1 MMSRKPVLLL
11 YNLWLVYLLE
21 SESVGSCHSVYSW
34 IGFVSSCHASLHDK
48 ISTVENR
55 VFYERREVFFMTYY
69 VGIDIAKYEHVAS
82 IYDPSTGELI
92 LDSLHFDNN
101 IKGFKLLLSKLK
113 LFKKSEVVIAFES
126 TAHYHQNLFNFLTDQ
141 KYSCYLI
148 NPYMTSKFRS
158 VSLRNAKNDNID
170 SRAIAQFISL
180 KHKDLLDEEFHMNEL
195 MELCI
200 HRDDLVKQSS
210 ALKTKLLTYLDRVF
224 PELESIVEKN
234 GIHSKAVRAI
244 LKDYPTAH
252 AISSVRIDHL
262 INLADKASRSRF
274 PDDKVR
280 KIKEAAKSSVG
291 FDSLALAL
299 KIRQTIQALEALEKQ
314 IDDVESSISSL
325 PTVMES
331 PLHKLKG
338 INSIEIAYIL
348 SAIISITRFSSYG
361 KLIAYAGLDP
371 IIRQSGTWQASRTRM
386 SKRGNKLLRYALIW
400 AANNMRKHDSSFK
413 EYYEKKR
420 TEGKS
425 HYNALG
431 HCAAKLC
438 RYIFFILNNPDS
450 DFVN

>member
-11 YNLWLVYLLE
+11 YYLWLVYLRE
-21 SESVGSCHSVYSW
+21 CESVGSCHSVYSW
-34 IGFVSSCHASLHDK
+34 IGFVPSCHASLHDL

-55 VFYERREVFFMTYY
+55 VFYERRSFLMTLY
-69 VGIDIAKYEHVAS
+69 VGIDIAKYVHVAS

-101 IKGFKLLLSKLK
+101 LKGFKLLLSKLK
-113 LFKKSEVVIAFES
+113 SLHDSDVVIAFES
-126 TAHYHQNLFNFLTDQ
+126 TAHYHQNLFNFLSDQ
-141 KYSCYLI
+141 NYKCYLI
-148 NPYMTSKFRS
+148 NPYLTSRFRS

-170 SRAIAQFISL
+170 SRAIAYFISL
-180 KHKDLLDEEFHMNEL
+180 KHKDLLEEEFQMNEL
-195 MELCI
+195 KELCI
-200 HRDDLVKQSS
+200 HRDDLMKQSS

-224 PELESIVEKN
+224 PELESIVEKS

-244 LKDYPTAH
+244 LKDYPTAK
-252 AISSVRIDHL
+252 AISSVRVDHL
-262 INLADKASRSRF
+262 IKLASDASNNRF
-274 PDDKVR
+274 PSEKIR
-280 KIKEAAKSSVG
+280 KIKEAARSSVG

-299 KIRQTIQALEALEKQ
+299 KIRQTIQSLESLEKQ
-314 IDDVESSISSL
+314 IDEVEFSISSL
-325 PTVMES
+325 PTVMDS

-348 SAIISITRFSSYG
+348 SAIISITRFSSEK
-361 KLIAYAGLDP
+361 KLVAYAGLDP

-400 AANNMRKHDSSFK
+400 TANNMRKHDSALK
-413 EYYEKKR
+413 DYYEKKKS
-420 TEGKS
+420 EGKS

-438 RYIFFILNNPDS
+438 RYIFFILNHPDL
-450 DFVN
+450 DFVM

>member
-1 MMSRKPVLLL
+1 
-11 YNLWLVYLLE
+11 
-21 SESVGSCHSVYSW
+21 
-34 IGFVSSCHASLHDK
+34 
-48 ISTVENR
+48 
-55 VFYERREVFFMTYY
+55 MTYY
-69 VGIDIAKYEHVAS
+69 LGIDIAKYEHVAS
-82 IYDPSTGELI
+82 IYDPSSGELI

-101 IKGFKLLLSKLK
+101 LKGFKLLLSKLK
-113 LFKKSEVVIAFES
+113 SFKKSDVVVAFES
-126 TAHYHQNLFNFLTDQ
+126 TAHYHQSLFNFLSDQ
-141 KYSCYLI
+141 KFMCYLI
-148 NPYMTSKFRS
+148 NPYMTSRFRS

-180 KHKDLLDEEFHMNEL
+180 KHKDLLYEEFRMNEL
-195 MELCI
+195 KELCI
-200 HRDDLVKQSS
+200 HRDDLIKQSS
-210 ALKTKLLTYLDRVF
+210 ALKTKLITCLDRVF
-224 PELESIVEKN
+224 PELEAIVGKP

-244 LKDYPTAH
+244 LKEASTAM
-252 AISSVRIDHL
+252 AISSTRIDHL
-262 INLADKASRSRF
+262 INLASIASKKRF
-274 PDDKVR
+274 PSDKVR

-291 FDSLALAL
+291 FHSLALAL
-299 KIRQTIQALEALEKQ
+299 KIRQTIQSLEALEKQ
-314 IDDVESSISSL
+314 IDEVNDSISSL

-348 SAIISITRFSSYG
+348 SAIISITRFPSYS

-386 SKRGNKLLRYALIW
+386 SKRGNRLLRYALIW
-400 AANNMRKHDSSFK
+400 TANNMRKHESAFK
-413 EYYEKKR
+413 VYYEKKR
-420 TEGKS
+420 LEGKS

>member
-1 MMSRKPVLLL
+1 MT
-11 YNLWLVYLLE
+11 VYL
-21 SESVGSCHSVYSW
+21 
-34 IGFVSSCHASLHDK
+34 
-48 ISTVENR
+48 
-55 VFYERREVFFMTYY
+55 
-69 VGIDIAKYEHVAS
+69 GIDIAKYEHVAS

-101 IKGFKLLLSKLK
+101 LKGFNQLLSELK
-113 LFKKSEVVIAFES
+113 SFKKSEVVVAFES
-126 TAHYHQNLFNFLTDQ
+126 TAHYHQNLFNFLSEQ
-141 KYSCYLI
+141 NYKCYLI
-148 NPYMTSKFRS
+148 NPYMTSRFRS

-180 KHKDLLDEEFHMNEL
+180 KHKDLLDEEFQMNEL
-195 MELCI
+195 KELCI
-200 HRDDLVKQSS
+200 HRDDLIKQSS
-210 ALKTKLLTYLDRVF
+210 AMKTKLLTYIDRVF
-224 PELESIVEKN
+224 PELESIVDRQ
-234 GIHSKAVRAI
+234 GIHSKALRAI
-244 LKDYPTAH
+244 LKNYSTAK
-252 AISSVRIDHL
+252 AISSTRIDHL
-262 INLADKASRSRF
+262 IKLASDASRNRF
-274 PDDKVR
+274 SQDKVR

-299 KIRQTIQALEALEKQ
+299 KIRQTIQSLESLEKQ
-314 IDDVESSISSL
+314 IDEVEDSISSL

-348 SAIISITRFSSYG
+348 SAIISITRFSSYS

-371 IIRQSGTWQASRTRM
+371 IIRQSGTWQASRTKM

-400 AANNMRKHDSSFK
+400 TANNMCKHDSAFK
-413 EYYEKKR
+413 DYYEKKR
-420 TEGKS
+420 SEGKS

-438 RYIFFILNNPDS
+438 RYIFFILNNPDI